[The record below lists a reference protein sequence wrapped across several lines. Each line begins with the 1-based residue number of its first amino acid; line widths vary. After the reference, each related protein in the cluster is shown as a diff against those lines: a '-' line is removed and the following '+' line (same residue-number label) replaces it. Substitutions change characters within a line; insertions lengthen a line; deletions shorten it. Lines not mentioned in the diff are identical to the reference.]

1 MLLKDI
7 VDNSNY
13 ITDEELVDANIVGMT
28 NSAIAEI
35 NAKCGT
41 ELPLAVSQN
50 ISAQGYNALK
60 GTWALR
66 VFEPYLSYTIA
77 ANDTDAETRDFHY
90 NRFLQAVT
98 ELKDNIEKA
107 VLTIDPDTGKP
118 TGYEGTSGNMAVI
131 DDTDYNYPWEG
142 WF

>member
-1 MLLKDI
+1 MILKDI

-13 ITDEELVDANIVGMT
+13 ITDEELVDGNIVGMT

-41 ELPLAVSQN
+41 ELPLAESVNVSGK
-50 ISAQGYNALK
+50 AYNALK

-66 VFEPYLSYTIA
+66 LFEPYLSYSIA
-77 ANDTDAETRDFHY
+77 ANDTDAGTRDFHY
-90 NRFLQAVT
+90 NRFLQAVS
-98 ELKDNIEKA
+98 EFKDKIDKA
-107 VLTIDPDTGKP
+107 ILTIDPETGLP
-118 TGYEGTSGNMAVI
+118 TGYEGDSANFAAI
-131 DDTDYNYPWEG
+131 DASDYSYPWEG

>member
-35 NAKCGT
+35 NAKCDT

-50 ISAQGYNALK
+50 ISAEPYKALK

-66 VFEPYLSYTIA
+66 VFEPYLSYSIA
-77 ANDTDAETRDFHY
+77 ANDTDSETRDFHY
-90 NRFLQAVT
+90 NRFLQAVN
-98 ELKDNIEKA
+98 ELKDNVEKA
-107 VLTIDPDTGKP
+107 VLTIDPTTGEP

-131 DDTDYNYPWEG
+131 DATNYRYPWEG